1 MNNNKYM
8 KEAIKNIDI
17 NSDFIN
23 WLKEKESKI
32 DIRNLKTDVL
42 KQNSLLNYAEIFEK
56 SPLFE
61 SRTINKW
68 DFLFNEW
75 DIDNN
80 LYIIKSWLLSVE
92 KYTTNEKVETKQLAI
107 LKTWDFLWEA
117 SLDKSSQKKEALI
130 KALEKTEILSIDAKK
145 DLKKFIEKNPSIWF
159 ELLKHI
165 ITETNKRLLESNK
178 LITSNH
184 EIEKAI
190 SSLKEIN
197 SKGIF
202 NLIDKIKS
210 IVDVDYILYF
220 EKHQIMEN
228 FLTLKYDSRQPNKMQ
243 DKIFERS
250 GYFLDLEELF
260 INCDIKKE
268 DKIIIN
274 KLSIWNEVFWYLILW
289 REKRGFTGSDKK
301 IFTSLANSLAWVIK
315 KLFTDKENKDKI
327 YINEMKK

>member
-1 MNNNKYM
+1 M
-8 KEAIKNIDI
+8 KEQIKNVEI
-17 NSDFIN
+17 NSEILN
-23 WLKEKESKI
+23 WIKEKKSEKSQ
-32 DIRNLKTDVL
+32 DIKNLKTEVL
-42 KQNSLLNYAEIFEK
+42 KWNSLLNYVKILEE

-61 SRTINKW
+61 KKIINKW
-68 DFLFNEW
+68 ALLFDEW
-75 DIDNN
+75 STDNN
-80 LYIIKSWLLSVE
+80 IYIIKKWLLSVE
-92 KYTTNEKVETKQLAI
+92 KYTTTEKTQTKQLAI

-145 DLKKFIEKNPSIWF
+145 DLKKFIEENPSIWF

-220 EKHQIMEN
+220 EKHQVMED

-260 INCDIKKE
+260 INCDIKQE

-327 YINEMKK
+327 YISEMKK

>member
-1 MNNNKYM
+1 M
-8 KEAIKNIDI
+8 KEQIKNVEI
-17 NSDFIN
+17 NSEILN
-23 WLKEKESKI
+23 WIKEKKSEKSQ
-32 DIRNLKTDVL
+32 DIKNLKTEVL
-42 KQNSLLNYAEIFEK
+42 KWNSLLNYVKIFEE

-61 SRTINKW
+61 KKIINKW
-68 DFLFNEW
+68 ELLFNEW
-75 DIDNN
+75 SIDNN
-80 LYIIKSWLLSVE
+80 IYIIKKWLLSVE
-92 KYTTNEKVETKQLAI
+92 KYTTTEKTQTKQLAI

-117 SLDKSSQKKEALI
+117 SLNKTWEKKQALI
-130 KALEKTEILSIDAKK
+130 KAIEKSEILAIDAKN
-145 DLKKFIEKNPSIWF
+145 DLKKFIEENPSLWF

-165 ITETNKRLLESNK
+165 ITETNKRLLEANK
-178 LITSNH
+178 LITSNY

-190 SSLKEIN
+190 NSLKDIN
-197 SKGIF
+197 SKTIF
-202 NLIDKIKS
+202 SLIDKIKD

-260 INCDIKKE
+260 INCDIKQE

-274 KLSIWNEVFWYLILW
+274 KLSIWNEVFWYLILA

-327 YINEMKK
+327 YINEMKKI